1 MNNQS
6 KNLQNLRE
14 SSDAIFQELFGL
26 GKKKTPE
33 GPVYKDDEIYIDGL
47 HRMIFPKTNSTIEK
61 PLPNYGVWTEIKWES
76 PEFNWLVSSA
86 FQATAAKI
94 VGSGDNRKVEQF
106 QDCTWAK
113 GDFRGNQ
120 FIRGQFNGGT
130 FVGQFG
136 PGAKWNVSP
145 FNFIDGTTKETETI
159 LGLPNISN
167 LRKDKFKFN
176 IIAVVPGND
185 ITINLVNGI
194 THKISVLKRLDARNS
209 VFSYEVTNGA
219 NKEKKAVNLKWS
231 QLRGQNA
238 TEFQSNTLFA
248 TNTIPGIFTNFFMLP
263 FESPIKSVEV
273 DSSQSFEQPQW
284 TEKEESPA
292 DLSKKQ
298 VSYELSKLPLGIPS
312 IPRQG
317 EGKDT
322 IGNVYFNFPSATE
335 QAGFNEVV
343 KALEKNWLSAYI
355 KKLKAALDNG
365 VISEIPAQ
373 YPYLAN
379 LMKSNI
385 VAEAAPLKAAAPLQN
400 AAPLIDQDTQN
411 AMLGIENFLKYF
423 VGTMVRR
430 FRKSGAEKGLY
441 DVEDTVGRNA
451 IKNKLKTLLG
461 IKSQQSKQVAPGQSK
476 TPKPIKKI
484 KMAESKSVKDYILKI
499 LSENLKHF

>member
-6 KNLQNLRE
+6 KKLQNLRE
-14 SSDAIFQELFGL
+14 NSEAIFQELFGL
-26 GKKKTPE
+26 GKKKAPE
-33 GPVYKDDEIYIDGL
+33 NGPVYRDDEIYIDGL

-61 PLPNYGVWTEIKWES
+61 PLPNYGEWTQLDWRSEDL
-76 PEFNWLVSSA
+76 NWLVNSN
-86 FQATAAKI
+86 FQAKSASINRNEKI
-94 VGSGDNRKVEQF
+94 EQF
-106 QDCTWAK
+106 RDCIWAK
-113 GDFRGNQ
+113 GDFRGGK
-120 FIRGQFNGGT
+120 FIGGQFNGGT

-176 IIAVVPGND
+176 IIAVTPGND

-219 NKEKKAVNLKWS
+219 NKEKKPVNLKWS

-238 TEFQSNTLFA
+238 TEFQSNTVFA
-248 TNTIPGIFTNFFMLP
+248 TNAIPGVFTKFFMLP
-263 FESPIKSVEV
+263 FESPIKDIEI
-273 DSSQSFEQPQW
+273 DSSQSFEQPKW
-284 TEKEESPA
+284 TEKEETPA

-298 VSYELSKLPLGIPS
+298 VSYELSRLPLGITS
-312 IPRQG
+312 IPRKG
-317 EGKDT
+317 EGKET
-322 IGNVYFNFPSATE
+322 TGSVYFNFPSATE

-343 KALEKNWLSAYI
+343 KALDKNWLNAYI
-355 KKLKAALDNG
+355 KKVKAALDNG
-365 VISEIPAQ
+365 VITEIPAQ

-379 LMKSNI
+379 LMKSDI
-385 VAEAAPLKAAAPLQN
+385 VAEAAKLQA

-411 AMLGIENFLKYF
+411 ALLGIENFLKYF

-451 IKNKLKTLLG
+451 IKSK
-461 IKSQQSKQVAPGQSK
+461 IKSLLSSSITPGQPKQKVQSANPSK
-476 TPKPIKKI
+476 PLKKI

>member
-1 MNNQS
+1 MNNQY
-6 KNLQNLRE
+6 KKLQNLRE
-14 SSDAIFQELFGL
+14 SNEAVFQELFGL
-26 GKKKTPE
+26 GKKTD
-33 GPVYKDDEIYIDGL
+33 GPVYKDDVIIIDSA
-47 HRMIFPKTNSTIEK
+47 HRMIFTNTNSTIEK
-61 PLPNYGVWTEIKWES
+61 PLPNYGVWAEIKWES
-76 PEFNWLVSSA
+76 PEFNWLINA
-86 FQATAAKI
+86 NFQATAAKI
-94 VGSGDNRKVEQF
+94 VGTGDSRKIEQF
-106 QDCTWAK
+106 QDCIWAR

-145 FNFIDGTTKETETI
+145 FNFIDGTTKESETI
-159 LGLPNISN
+159 LGIPNISN

-176 IIAVVPGND
+176 IIAVTPGND
-185 ITINLVNGI
+185 IIINLVNGI
-194 THKISVLKRLDARNS
+194 THKISILKRLDARNS

-219 NKEKKAVNLKWS
+219 NKEKKTVNLKWS
-231 QLRGQNA
+231 QLRGQNS
-238 TEFQSNTLFA
+238 TEFQSNTVFA
-248 TNTIPGIFTNFFMLP
+248 TNAIPGIFTNFFMLP
-263 FESPIKSVEV
+263 FESPIKSVGV
-273 DSSQSFEQPQW
+273 DSSTSFEQPQW
-284 TEKEESPA
+284 TEKEETPA

-355 KKLKAALDNG
+355 KKVKAALDNG

-373 YPYLAN
+373 YPYLSN
-379 LMKSNI
+379 LMKSDI
-385 VAEAAPLKAAAPLQN
+385 VSESAPV
-400 AAPLIDQDTQN
+400 IDQDTQN
-411 AMLGIENFLKYF
+411 ALLGIENFLKYF
-423 VGTMVRR
+423 VRTMVRR

-461 IKSQQSKQVAPGQSK
+461 MKLQQSKQVAPAQA
-476 TPKPIKKI
+476 PKPIKKI

>member
-6 KNLQNLRE
+6 KKLQNLRE

-26 GKKKTPE
+26 GKKQAPA
-33 GPVYKDDEIYIDGL
+33 GPVYEDDVIFIDSA
-47 HRMIFPKTNSTIEK
+47 HRMVFPKTNSTIEK
-61 PLPNYGVWTEIKWES
+61 PLPNYGVWADIKWES
-76 PEFNWLVSSA
+76 PDFNWLIDAS
-86 FQATAAKI
+86 FQASAAKI
-94 VGSGDNRKVEQF
+94 SGKGDSRKVEEF
-106 QDCTWAK
+106 QDCIWVG
-113 GDFRGNQ
+113 GDFRGNK

-136 PGAKWNVSP
+136 PGAKWNTSP
-145 FNFIDGTTKETETI
+145 FNFIDGTNRETETI

-176 IIAVVPGND
+176 IIAVTPGND
-185 ITINLVNGI
+185 ITINLANGV
-194 THKISVLKRLDARNS
+194 THKISVLKRLDDRS
-209 VFSYEVTNGA
+209 SIFSYEVTNGS
-219 NKEKKAVNLKWS
+219 NKEKKVVNLKWN

-238 TEFQSNTLFA
+238 AEFQSNTVFA
-248 TNTIPGIFTNFFMLP
+248 TNAIPGVFTKFFMLP
-263 FESPIKSVEV
+263 FESPIKDIEI

-284 TEKEESPA
+284 TEKEETPA

-298 VSYELSKLPLGIPS
+298 VSYELSRLPLGIPS
-312 IPRQG
+312 IPRKG

-322 IGNVYFNFPSATE
+322 IGNIYFNFPSATE

-343 KALEKNWLSAYI
+343 KALDKNWLSAYI
-355 KKLKAALDNG
+355 KKVKAALDNG

-385 VAEAAPLKAAAPLQN
+385 VSEAAPI
-400 AAPLIDQDTQN
+400 IDQDTQN
-411 AMLGIENFLKYF
+411 ALLGIENFLKYF

-441 DVEDTVGRNA
+441 DVEDTIGRNA
-451 IKNKLKTLLG
+451 IKNKLKMQLG
-461 IKSQQSKQVAPGQSK
+461 VKPQQAVPAQTSAPATKQPVRKQK
-476 TPKPIKKI
+476 V
-484 KMAESKSVKDYILKI
+484 AESKSVKDYVLKI